1 MQNGDKM
8 ILKTI
13 DELDLFLEE
22 LKNRKAST
30 TGNWTLAQILCH
42 IGDSIEFFLS
52 QNEGAIQVPS
62 FIQNTVGKLLLNK
75 FFLFGKMDK
84 GLTNPIKK
92 GEPKDG
98 DLSLE
103 LDRVIILSKKF
114 KNHTGSFN
122 KHPVFGAL
130 SKEELI
136 KLHLLHCSNHFSYIQ
151 FSGD

>member
-1 MQNGDKM
+1 M
-8 ILKTI
+8 IFQTI
-13 DELDLFLEE
+13 DELDLFLED
-22 LKNRKAST
+22 LKIRKTTT
-30 TGNWTLAQILCH
+30 TGNWTLAKILCH

-52 QNEGAIQVPS
+52 QNEGAIQIPS

-84 GLTNPIKK
+84 GLQNPIKK

-98 DLSLE
+98 DPLIELE
-103 LDRVIILSKKF
+103 RVIDLSKKF
-114 KNHTGSFN
+114 KDHTGKFN
-122 KHPVFGAL
+122 QHPVFGAL

-151 FSGD
+151 IAGD

>member
-1 MQNGDKM
+1 M
-8 ILKTI
+8 IFQTI
-13 DELDLFLEE
+13 DELDLFLED
-22 LKNRKAST
+22 LKIRKTTT

-52 QNEGAIQVPS
+52 QNEGAIQIPS

-84 GLTNPIKK
+84 GLQNPIKK

-98 DLSLE
+98 DPLVELE
-103 LDRVIILSKKF
+103 RVIDLSKKF
-114 KNHTGSFN
+114 KDHTGKFN
-122 KHPVFGAL
+122 QHPVFGAL

-151 FSGD
+151 IAGD

>member
-1 MQNGDKM
+1 MVFHS
-8 ILKTI
+8 IEEI
-13 DELDLFLEE
+13 DLFLEE
-22 LKNRKAST
+22 LKDRKVTT
-30 TGNWTLAQILCH
+30 TGKWTLAQILCH

-52 QNEGAIQVPS
+52 QNEGAIEVPG

-75 FFLFGKMDK
+75 FFLFGKMDG

-92 GEPKDG
+92 GEPIDG
-98 DLSLE
+98 NPSEE
-103 LDRVIILSKKF
+103 LDRVISFTKKF
-114 KNHTGSFN
+114 KEHTGSFN

-151 FSGD
+151 MSKK

>member
-1 MQNGDKM
+1 MNFQ
-8 ILKTI
+8 TI

-22 LKNRKAST
+22 LRDRQATT

-42 IGDSIEFFLS
+42 IGDSIEFILS
-52 QNEGAIQVPS
+52 QKEGAIVVPG

-75 FFLFGKMDK
+75 FFLFGKMDG
-84 GLTNPIKK
+84 GLPNPIKK

-98 DLSLE
+98 DPTFELE
-103 LDRVIILSKKF
+103 RVISLSKKF
-114 KNHTGSFN
+114 MNHTGPYN

-130 SKEELI
+130 SKEEII

-151 FSGD
+151 LSPK

>member
-1 MQNGDKM
+1 
-8 ILKTI
+8 
-13 DELDLFLEE
+13 
-22 LKNRKAST
+22 
-30 TGNWTLAQILCH
+30 
-42 IGDSIEFFLS
+42 
-52 QNEGAIQVPS
+52 
-62 FIQNTVGKLLLNK
+62 
-75 FFLFGKMDK
+75 MDK

-98 DLSLE
+98 DSVVE
-103 LDRVIILSKKF
+103 LDRVITLSKKF

-151 FSGD
+151 MSEK